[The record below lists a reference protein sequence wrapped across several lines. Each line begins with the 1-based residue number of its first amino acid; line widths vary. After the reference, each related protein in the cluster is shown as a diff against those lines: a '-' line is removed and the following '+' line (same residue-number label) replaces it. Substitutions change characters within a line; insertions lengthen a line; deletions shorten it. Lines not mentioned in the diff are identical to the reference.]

1 MSHKYLWEEQEE
13 RWDYFIQNFL
23 SLAPDLSNVRD
34 FESFKKQL
42 LEGYSKDPS
51 LLAYIEGNQ
60 DKYSETYRT
69 FYERTEIQST
79 ILDNWDE
86 EFGKLQ
92 RDENIGGLIRLKE
105 EMEKSETT
113 FVIEEKKS
121 GIISKI
127 ENLIAP
133 PKKIA
138 IEPEVPLSYSEIWS
152 KVIKET
158 GDTFPFTKSR
168 EIITQLEETG
178 EIFPVVIDGN
188 RYWVSPDKE
197 LVLPK
202 RSEEKT
208 IEKNLEKP
216 VKKERV
222 EKNVEDERPFYEK
235 FKSTTT

>member
-138 IEPEVPLSYSEIWS
+138 IEPEVPLLYSEIWS
-152 KVIKET
+152 KIIKET
-158 GDTFPFTKSR
+158 RDTFPFTKSR

-235 FKSTTT
+235 FK

>member
-113 FVIEEKKS
+113 FVIEEK
-121 GIISKI
+121 
-127 ENLIAP
+127 N
-133 PKKIA
+133 
-138 IEPEVPLSYSEIWS
+138 
-152 KVIKET
+152 
-158 GDTFPFTKSR
+158 
-168 EIITQLEETG
+168 Q
-178 EIFPVVIDGN
+178 
-188 RYWVSPDKE
+188 E
-197 LVLPK
+197 LFLK
-202 RSEEKT
+202 LKT
-208 IEKNLEKP
+208 
-216 VKKERV
+216 
-222 EKNVEDERPFYEK
+222 
-235 FKSTTT
+235 